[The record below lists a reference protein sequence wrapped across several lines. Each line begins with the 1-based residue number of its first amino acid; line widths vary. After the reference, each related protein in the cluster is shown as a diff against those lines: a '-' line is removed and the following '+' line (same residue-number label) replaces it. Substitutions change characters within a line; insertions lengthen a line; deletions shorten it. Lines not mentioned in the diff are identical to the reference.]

1 MEKKLENYLETHLQK
16 LELAYKKILE
26 TQGYN
31 KETEKIRILQ
41 EMIKEQ
47 TSNENTLSS
56 AR

>member
-1 MEKKLENYLETHLQK
+1 MEKKIENHLEASLQK
-16 LELAYKKILE
+16 LELAYRKILE

-31 KETEKIRILQ
+31 KESEKIRILQ

-47 TSNENTLSS
+47 TKHENTLSS